1 MTVNALVGHIRADA
15 TVTAVSTDQ
24 PRRLI
29 NPAVSD
35 LIARA
40 SIAALFTLLSLNIF
54 SEFVRTGHVTGLLLL
69 VGESLV
75 VVLTILRRRT
85 NIVDRSAAAA
95 ISTTISVAGP
105 AMLRAT
111 DGHAGLAPD
120 QVTALMSGI
129 GLLVVVVGK
138 ITLGR
143 SFGVV
148 PANRGVVVRGPYSL
162 VRHPIY
168 TGYLVTHVSFL
179 MAHPAPWNL
188 AVILIA
194 DVALILRALMEERV
208 LSSDATYRRYCER
221 VGWHLLPGV
230 F

>member
-1 MTVNALVGHIRADA
+1 MSVEALVGHIRPDS
-15 TVTAVSTDQ
+15 AVAAASTDQ
-24 PRRLI
+24 PRRMI
-29 NPAVSD
+29 SPAVSD

-40 SIAALFTLLSLNIF
+40 SIGALFTLLSFNIF
-54 SEFVRTGHVTGLLLL
+54 TDFMRTGHVTGLLLL

-95 ISTTISVAGP
+95 ISTTVSLAGP
-105 AMLRAT
+105 ALLRAT
-111 DGHAGLAPD
+111 DGHAGWAPD
-120 QVTALMSGI
+120 QVTALVSGL
-129 GLLVVVVGK
+129 GLLLVVVGK
-138 ITLGR
+138 MTLGR

-148 PANRGVVVRGPYSL
+148 PANRGVVVRGPYSF

-168 TGYLVTHVSFL
+168 TGYLVTHASFL
-179 MAHPAPWNL
+179 VAHPAPWNL

-194 DVALILRALMEERV
+194 DFALIVRALMEERV
-208 LSSDATYRRYCER
+208 LSSDAAYQRYCER
-221 VGWHLLPGV
+221 VGWHLVPGV